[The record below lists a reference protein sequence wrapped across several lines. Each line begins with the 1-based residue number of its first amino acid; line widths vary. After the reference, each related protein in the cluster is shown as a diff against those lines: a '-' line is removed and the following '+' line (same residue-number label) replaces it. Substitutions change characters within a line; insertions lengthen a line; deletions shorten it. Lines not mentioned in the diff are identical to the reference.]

1 MPGQQG
7 KKATTA
13 KKKADTKA
21 SRSPRIK
28 SINLV
33 SFARHNEVLKL
44 DEDGGVART
53 VNLSKSGVLL
63 ETYTMLPVGSVLEID
78 LSLGDRLVTLA
89 GEVIRAEPDKGFFR
103 LGIKFLDSSGT
114 PGGRKAVEDYLS
126 ARKS

>member
-1 MPGQQG
+1 MPGQQ
-7 KKATTA
+7 KKATTR
-13 KKKADTKA
+13 KKSAAESKA

-53 VNLSKSGVLL
+53 VNLSESGVLL

-103 LGIKFLDSSGT
+103 LGIKFLDSGT
-114 PGGRKAVEDYLS
+114 PGGRKAVKDYLS
-126 ARKS
+126 ARGR